1 MAMTLEK
8 TQRQKD
14 ILLVE
19 DNHGDVRLAQE
30 AIHDAKVL
38 FNLHVVGD
46 GAEAMAFLRRQDTY
60 ADVRRPNLILLDLN
74 LPVKNGFEVLA
85 EIKADAGLKNIP
97 VIIFS
102 VSKSEGDIRRAYYL
116 QANCYIVKPA
126 DLNGLIVIIKALN
139 DFWLTTAT
147 LPEK

>member
-1 MAMTLEK
+1 VIWQK
-8 TQRQKD
+8 TQRSKD

-19 DNHGDVRLAQE
+19 DKPGDVRLAQE
-30 AIHDAKVL
+30 VILEAKVRA
-38 FNLHVVGD
+38 NLHVVGD
-46 GAEAMAFLRRQDTY
+46 GVEAMAFLRRQGKYTD
-60 ADVRRPNLILLDLN
+60 AMRPDLIMLDLN
-74 LPVKNGFEVLA
+74 LPKKDGFEVLA

-102 VSKSEGDIRRAYYL
+102 VSKSEGDIRHAYDL

-126 DLNGLIVIIKALN
+126 DLNGLIVVIKAID
-139 DFWLTTAT
+139 DFWLTAAT